1 MNNDATVISDI
12 INKGIFDTK
21 KAQTAFKFSTIF
33 SFWSQIAGKKFSS
46 SSKPYKIK
54 GGKMYVCCENSYV
67 VQELIMY
74 KKMLLAK
81 IKPYSEPLGVD
92 VEDIIFEYKNWQK
105 VNSTPLSDDYPNFYS
120 EKVLNETQIHK
131 EDFSELFSNID
142 KSKYLNSEQKE
153 KFKNNI
159 LKLQKAK
166 KLREM

>member
-1 MNNDATVISDI
+1 M
-12 INKGIFDTK
+12 
-21 KAQTAFKFSTIF
+21 
-33 SFWSQIAGKKFSS
+33 
-46 SSKPYKIK
+46 
-54 GGKMYVCCENSYV
+54 CCENSYV

-105 VNSTPLSDDYPNFYS
+105 ENSTPLSDDYPNFYS